1 MTLSRIDPPKPRRA
15 WRRLRFSQL
24 IIGMSAAVMAT
35 AADIPMINWEK
46 RSRRQGRRGLGGSMT
61 LSRIDQPAGPSSS

>member
-1 MTLSRIDPPKPRRA
+1 
-15 WRRLRFSQL
+15 
-24 IIGMSAAVMAT
+24 MAT